1 MLKLRIADRLEF
13 TARVSVEMPN
23 DRGGFDRASF
33 TARFEM
39 LPDTEIDAIRR
50 SAQEA
55 GENEDKALMR
65 RALIGWENDLQ
76 DAETGEPIAFSD
88 DNRDLLLALLPVRNA
103 VAHAYFAS
111 ISNGMIR
118 RKN

>member
-1 MLKLRIADRLEF
+1 MEG
-13 TARVSVEMPN
+13 VS
-23 DRGGFDRASF
+23 GA
-33 TARFEM
+33 
-39 LPDTEIDAIRR
+39 LTEIGGCSAGAAAGSLDAIRR